1 MLANQESFCAF
12 PIENVECL
20 ILNLGCP
27 RFSEYSDG
35 PVVVIVERVA
45 GKIKAA
51 PIPLRALK
59 AITSFASEAP
69 KNSKSLVNNNLSQ

>member
-1 MLANQESFCAF
+1 M
-12 PIENVECL
+12 
-20 ILNLGCP
+20 
-27 RFSEYSDG
+27 
-35 PVVVIVERVA
+35 VIVERVA

-69 KNSKSLVNNNLSQ
+69 KNSKSLVNNVAPFAIIKTKTPKSNIRLRPNLSPRAPAGRSNTAKEKA